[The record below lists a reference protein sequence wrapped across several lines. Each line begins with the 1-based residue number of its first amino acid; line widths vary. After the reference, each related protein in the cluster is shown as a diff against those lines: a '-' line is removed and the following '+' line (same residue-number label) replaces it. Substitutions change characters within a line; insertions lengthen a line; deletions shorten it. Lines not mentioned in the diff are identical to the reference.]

1 MKGNLPGLNDMLYE
15 QLERLN
21 DDDLQGDELE
31 VQLKKTKM
39 INDVARTIVTNSNL
53 IYKAARYAEEFG
65 TTTEAERKL
74 LGSDRKE

>member
-1 MKGNLPGLNDMLYE
+1 MRGNLPGLNEMLYE

-31 VQLKKTKM
+31 AQLKKTKM

-53 IYKAARYAEEFG
+53 IYKAARYADEFG
-65 TTTEAERKL
+65 NTEAERKL